1 MKLLVAYALDPE
13 FEPWRK
19 RLRTEKIVVE
29 DVTLYRA
36 EIGGARVDFVVTGMG
51 REHAA
56 RTMTALVD
64 IPYDACI
71 ASGLAGS
78 LKVECAA
85 GDVVVAEAVSAGDG
99 QEAISGN
106 ARMIAEAARCGARQI
121 VTLVSCERVVAT
133 AKEKAALASSGDA
146 VDMESYAVLDAAR
159 RRSIPAVAIRAIS
172 DRHDQDMPLDFSNA
186 VDERGQVAIGKVLLM
201 AAGNPAKISAL
212 MQLGRDSKAAALA
225 LAEFL
230 NAYLQ
235 ALASGGAGIQVTG
248 AS

>member
-13 FEPWRK
+13 FDPWRK
-19 RLRTEKIVVE
+19 RLRTEKIAVR
-29 DVTLYRA
+29 DVTLHRA

-56 RTMTALVD
+56 RTMAALVD

-78 LKVECAA
+78 LKAEYATR
-85 GDVVVAEAVSAGDG
+85 DIVVAGAVSSGS

-106 ARMIAEAARCGARQI
+106 PGMIAEAARCGARQI
-121 VTLVSCERVVAT
+121 AMLVSCERVVAT
-133 AKEKAALASSGDA
+133 AKEKAELAAAGEA

-159 RRSIPAVAIRAIS
+159 RQNIPAVAIRAIS
-172 DRHDQDMPLDFSNA
+172 DQHDQDMPLDFSSA
-186 VDERGQVAIGKVLLM
+186 VDEKGQVAIGKVLLM
-201 AAGNPAKISAL
+201 AAGSPAKIAAL
-212 MQLGRDSKAAALA
+212 MQLGKDSKAAALA

-230 NAYLQ
+230 NAYVQ
-235 ALASGGAGIQVTG
+235 ALVSGRAGLQMTG